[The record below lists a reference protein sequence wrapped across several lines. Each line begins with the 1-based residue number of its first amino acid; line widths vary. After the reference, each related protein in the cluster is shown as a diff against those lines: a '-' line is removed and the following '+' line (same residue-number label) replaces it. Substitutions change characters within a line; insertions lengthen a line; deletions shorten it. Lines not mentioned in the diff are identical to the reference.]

1 MEGILPR
8 LEKKLKKFYEI
19 VGSKTKLKLFL
30 KSKGICLV
38 NGKEY
43 ETNLR

>member
-1 MEGILPR
+1 MKGILIR
-8 LEKKLKKFYEI
+8 LEKKLKIFFEML
-19 VGSKTKLKLFL
+19 GSKTKLKLFL